1 MSLLLYLN
9 AIIALLFSA
18 TCFIPALDIS
28 FFGFILT
35 TAFSVFSLF
44 LSIRFI
50 SNPDRK
56 RLGILRKLLEYL
68 PFILFA
74 GFILRRSGHA
84 DGFFLLDLVSVL
96 FWICSSGLIMF
107 ISFKLSDKRVEKLY
121 PDLEKQ
127 KPRNKSIPFQAL
139 EWIDALLQAACL
151 VVLLQLFFFQ
161 LYIIPSE
168 SMVPGFMIKD
178 RVVVVKTTS
187 GPKFPLSNV
196 GIPLIKSYKRGD
208 IVVFSN
214 PHYNDT
220 KEARVR
226 SFASQFVYMLTF
238 TTVNIN
244 RDEYGELKAD
254 PLVKRVVGVPGEK
267 LMMVDGVLY
276 SKTASSDG
284 FMPVQ
289 QDSRW
294 AAWNVAALP
303 RSELA
308 LVKQIPLTSDLFMR
322 MESVESI
329 RANVDPILYEAEAL
343 ALVKKF
349 ESLKPSR
356 DTVSV
361 APDLFPRSRREI
373 SSLFLSNDEVTRI
386 LLTTNGG
393 SLWFKE
399 FMTAWAVEKNRE
411 NLFDTRSMQMN
422 LLLKL
427 NFGKLVVRNAELLSA
442 GVTTEKYQMDGD
454 RAALFSEAESLR
466 FYMNLHDQRN
476 MGEFP
481 KGKNEF
487 IPSHSFMMMG
497 DNRFNSL
504 DMRHS
509 YEVRLA
515 NIDDMDPYSFVYR
528 SNLAPQYVQ
537 DSKILGTAALRF
549 WPISRFGIPE

>member
-9 AIIALLFSA
+9 AISALLFSA
-18 TCFIPALDIS
+18 TCFVPSLDIS
-28 FFGFILT
+28 FFGFILAT
-35 TAFSVFSLF
+35 GFSILALVVA
-44 LSIRFI
+44 IRFI
-50 SNPDRK
+50 TNPDRK

-74 GFILRRSGHA
+74 GFIFRRSGAA
-84 DGFFLLDLVSVL
+84 DGFFLLDLVSVI
-96 FWICSSGLIMF
+96 FWIICSVLTI
-107 ISFKLSDKRVEKLY
+107 IILYKLADKRVETVY

-127 KPRNKSIPFQAL
+127 NILRKSIPFQAL
-139 EWIDALLQAACL
+139 EWGDALLQAACL
-151 VVLLQLFFFQ
+151 VLLIQLFVFQ
-161 LYIIPSE
+161 LYVIPSE
-168 SMVPGFMIKD
+168 SMVPGFMVKD
-178 RVVVVKTTS
+178 RVVVIKTPS
-187 GPKFPLSNV
+187 GPKFPLSDV
-196 GIPLIKSYKRGD
+196 GVPRMKSYKRGD

-238 TTVNIN
+238 TTVQIN
-244 RDEYGELKAD
+244 RDEYGQLKAD

-276 SKTASSDG
+276 SKTAETEG
-284 FMPVQ
+284 FSPVQ
-289 QDSRW
+289 EDSHW
-294 AAWNVAALP
+294 AAWNLAALP

-308 LVKQIPLTSDLFMR
+308 LVKQVPLSLDSFSR

-329 RANVDPILYEAEAL
+329 RANVDPSLFEAEARSL
-343 ALVKKF
+343 VAQFEALKRT
-349 ESLKPSR
+349 P
-356 DTVSV
+356 DTVS
-361 APDLFPRSRREI
+361 AIPNLFSRSRREI
-373 SSLFLSNDEVTRI
+373 FSFFQSNDEITRT

-393 SLWFKE
+393 TLWFKD
-399 FMTAWAVEKNRE
+399 FMTAWTIDKTRD
-411 NLFDTRSMQMN
+411 NLFNTRSMQMN

-427 NFGKLVVRNAELLSA
+427 NFGKLVVRNAELLIA
-442 GVTTEKYQMDGD
+442 GVSTEQYQMDAE
-454 RAALFSEAESLR
+454 RAALFSEVESLL

-481 KGKNEF
+481 KEKNEF
-487 IPSHSFMMMG
+487 IPPHAFMMMG

-515 NIDDMDPYSFVYR
+515 DIDTKDPYSFVYR
-528 SNLAPQYVQ
+528 SNLAPQYVS
-537 DSKILGTAALRF
+537 DTKILGTAALRF
-549 WPISRFGIPE
+549 WPVSRFGIPE